1 MFTLIAENKYGE
13 QLELTHSEAYVI
25 TNIDGIDPPEAVINS
40 TRNAGADGSV
50 FNSAYVDNRVIT
62 ITLAI
67 NAPAELN
74 RINLYKYFKSK
85 QKVKLYYKNSTRNV
99 CIEGYV
105 QNIPINYFEKKQIA
119 QIIIFCPNPFFNESI
134 DKITNFETVTSLFQ
148 FPFEIETPIPFS
160 SIATNAETNVINS
173 GDVETGMIITL
184 RASGTVVNPAIYDVD
199 TGEYFKINKT
209 MTTGDVITINTK
221 DKEKSI
227 TLLSAGV
234 LSNIIGNIEYGSTW
248 LKLRPGDNIMLI
260 TATTLPENLISS
272 VSVINQ
278 YEGV

>member
-25 TNIDGIDPPEAVINS
+25 TNIDGIDPPEAVINF

-67 NAPAELN
+67 NTPADLN

-134 DKITNFETVTSLFQ
+134 NKVTNFETVTSLFQ

-160 SIATNAETNVINS
+160 SIATNTETNVINS

-199 TGEYFKINKT
+199 TGEYFKINKA
-209 MTTGDVITINTK
+209 MAAGDVITINTK

-227 TLLSAGV
+227 TLFSAGV

>member
-85 QKVKLYYKNSTRNV
+85 QKVKLYYKNYTRNV

-134 DKITNFETVTSLFQ
+134 DKVTNFETVTSLFQ

-160 SIATNAETNVINS
+160 SIATNTETNVINA

-184 RASGTVVNPAIYDVD
+184 RASGAVVNPAIYDVD
-199 TGEYFKINKT
+199 TGEYFKINKA
-209 MTTGDVITINTK
+209 MAAGDVITINTK

-227 TLLSAGV
+227 TLLSNGV